1 MGFKSISS
9 TPQQKKCLS
18 AHAFGQ
24 INDKILNQ
32 SNKNT
37 SDLDFSQATKKEP
50 KLLSYNNPALC
61 MWLHSRT
68 FSCFNAIPPPLS
80 PGSDTSEWVVTHRE

>member
-37 SDLDFSQATKKEP
+37 SDLDFSPGNKKGAKAP
-50 KLLSYNNPALC
+50 FLQLSGTV
-61 MWLHSRT
+61 H
-68 FSCFNAIPPPLS
+68 
-80 PGSDTSEWVVTHRE
+80 VVA

>member
-9 TPQQKKCLS
+9 TPQQKKCLL

-24 INDKILNQ
+24 ISDKILNQ

-37 SDLDFSQATKKEP
+37 SDLDFSPGNKKGAEAP
-50 KLLSYNNPALC
+50 FLQQSGTMHLVACLNRRLL
-61 MWLHSRT
+61 
-68 FSCFNAIPPPLS
+68 
-80 PGSDTSEWVVTHRE
+80 